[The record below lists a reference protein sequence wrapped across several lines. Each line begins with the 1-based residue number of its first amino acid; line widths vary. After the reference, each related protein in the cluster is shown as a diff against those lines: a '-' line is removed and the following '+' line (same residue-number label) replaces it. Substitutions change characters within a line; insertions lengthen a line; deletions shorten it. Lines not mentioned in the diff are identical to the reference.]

1 MHAIGLSPLRRG
13 KAANQGAIMKKGLII
28 SITAILAS
36 LFIFAGCNQ
45 SDPGNQEQEKG
56 IVWEGCDDM
65 SIARGD
71 NFDLTE
77 GIRVRYDG
85 VDITDTLEVTADDNF
100 DSEYTGRYTVEYEVM
115 NQNGDYFTK
124 ERRISVAVA
133 HNVGGGKF
141 DNRATYKPWKFDTSS
156 GKGTYAVKNEEAT
169 FSIQNSG
176 NQWWSLQFYQKNL
189 YLTKGVTYRFTF
201 DAKSATGHS
210 VSAGFEEVNNENRMM
225 QVGTKAVKLTEDWQK
240 YSLTYTSDADVMD
253 TKAVIYL
260 GWQLPGDEGEHSVF
274 IDNVYIEKLADNGNA
289 PVFAGVEEL
298 KLVSGSHSFDAR
310 AGVTCT
316 DKNGNALEYSV
327 SGIVPAFSKK
337 ECTYLLEYSATDADG
352 NSASVLRNVR
362 LTFEREHEYDLIN
375 PDFTAGLTGWNL
387 EVMQTQG
394 TGEVEYT
401 ENLAAGELTVKVIN
415 PSDAE
420 HHIQL
425 YQQDVV
431 KFKAG
436 ESYRLSV
443 TVKSSAARRI
453 RLDVMDVKTQ
463 DYVDGATKYVDLTT
477 EYQTFTIDF
486 TADKDYNS
494 IRVSILLGKINATAA
509 NIDVTF
515 DSVTIT
521 KV

>member
-1 MHAIGLSPLRRG
+1 M
-13 KAANQGAIMKKGLII
+13 
-28 SITAILAS
+28 
-36 LFIFAGCNQ
+36 
-45 SDPGNQEQEKG
+45 
-56 IVWEGCDDM
+56 
-65 SIARGD
+65 
-71 NFDLTE
+71 
-77 GIRVRYDG
+77 
-85 VDITDTLEVTADDNF
+85 
-100 DSEYTGRYTVEYEVM
+100 
-115 NQNGDYFTK
+115 
-124 ERRISVAVA
+124 
-133 HNVGGGKF
+133 
-141 DNRATYKPWKFDTSS
+141 
-156 GKGTYAVKNEEAT
+156 
-169 FSIQNSG
+169 
-176 NQWWSLQFYQKNL
+176 
-189 YLTKGVTYRFTF
+189 
-201 DAKSATGHS
+201 
-210 VSAGFEEVNNENRMM
+210 
-225 QVGTKAVKLTEDWQK
+225 
-240 YSLTYTSDADVMD
+240 
-253 TKAVIYL
+253 
-260 GWQLPGDEGEHSVF
+260 
-274 IDNVYIEKLADNGNA
+274 
-289 PVFAGVEEL
+289 
-298 KLVSGSHSFDAR
+298 
-310 AGVTCT
+310 
-316 DKNGNALEYSV
+316 
-327 SGIVPAFSKK
+327 
-337 ECTYLLEYSATDADG
+337 
-352 NSASVLRNVR
+352 RNVR

>member
-1 MHAIGLSPLRRG
+1 MFSISAI
-13 KAANQGAIMKKGLII
+13 I
-28 SITAILAS
+28 AS
-36 LFIFAGCNQ
+36 LFVFAGCN
-45 SDPGNQEQEKG
+45 SGDGSGGGGGTQEEEKG
-56 IVWEGCDDM
+56 IVWEGCDDV
-65 SIARGD
+65 SLARGD

-100 DSEYTGRYTVEYEVM
+100 DSEYTGRYTVEYEVT
-115 NQNGDYFTK
+115 NQNGDYFQK
-124 ERRISVAVA
+124 ERRIAVAVA

-141 DNRATYKPWKFDTSS
+141 DNRATYKAWKFDTPS
-156 GKGTYAVKNEEAT
+156 GKGAYSVKNEEAT
-169 FSIQNSG
+169 FAIQNSG

-189 YLTKGVTYRFTF
+189 YLTRGVTYRFSF
-201 DAKSATGHS
+201 DAKSETGHS
-210 VSAGFEEVNNENRMM
+210 VSAGFEEVNNNNRMM
-225 QVGTKAVKLTEDWQK
+225 QVGTKVVKLTENWQK

-260 GWQLPGDEGEHSVF
+260 GWQLPGDEGEHSVS
-274 IDNVYIEKLADNGNA
+274 IDNVYIEKLTPNENA
-289 PVFAGVEEL
+289 PAFTGLQAVE
-298 KLVSGSHSFDAR
+298 LVSGGHSFDAR
-310 AGVTCT
+310 AGVACT
-316 DKNGNALEYSV
+316 DKNGNALEYTV
-327 SGIVPAFSKK
+327 SGTVPAFSQK
-337 ECTYLLEYSATDADG
+337 ECTYILEYSAADAEG
-352 NSASVLRNVR
+352 NTASVLRNVT

-375 PDFTAGLTGWNL
+375 PDFSAGLTGWNL

-394 TGEVEYT
+394 TGDVEYT
-401 ENLAAGELTVKVIN
+401 ENLSAGELTVKVID
-415 PSDAE
+415 PSDSE

-443 TVKSSAARRI
+443 RVKASAARRI

-463 DYVDGATKYVDLTT
+463 DYIGNATKYVDLTT

-494 IRVSILLGKINATAA
+494 VKVAILFGKINSTAA
-509 NIDVTF
+509 NIEVTF
-515 DSVTIT
+515 DSVKIT
-521 KV
+521 KVDSEG